1 VEYVLVVCCAF
12 VVSGLTLFSGFG
24 LGTLL
29 MPVFALFFPVET
41 AVAATAVVHGANNVL
56 KASLLGRHAD
66 WQLVLRFGLPAVPA
80 AALGATVLLVV
91 SDLAPIVEYSVGGFQ
106 AVVTPIKLLMGL
118 LMMAFAWFELLPRF
132 RRLEFD
138 RKLLTLGGL
147 LSGFFGGLSGHQ
159 GALRSAFLAKV
170 GITTEAFVG
179 TNAVIGLGVDVTRL
193 AIYGSIFFAGGSHG
207 LFDSE
212 TTPLILSGIAA
223 AFCGVM
229 LGKKLVAKV
238 TMKTVQTLTGIMLL
252 GIAFTLGAGLI

>member
-1 VEYVLVVCCAF
+1 MEYVLVAGCAF

-56 KASLLGRHAD
+56 KASLFGRHAD

-91 SDLAPIVEYSVGGFQ
+91 SDLAPIVEYSVGGSQ

-118 LMMAFAWFELLPRF
+118 LMMAFALFELLPRF

-179 TNAVIGLGVDVTRL
+179 TNSVIGLGVDLTRL
-193 AIYGSIFFAGGSHG
+193 AMYGAIFFVGGSRD
-207 LFDSE
+207 LFE
-212 TTPLILSGIAA
+212 GEATPLILSGIAA

-252 GIAFTLGAGLI
+252 GIAFALGAGLI

>member
-1 VEYVLVVCCAF
+1 VEYVLVAGCAL

-66 WQLVLRFGLPAVPA
+66 WQIVLRFGLPAVPA

-91 SDLAPIVEYSVGGFQ
+91 SDLAPIVEYSVGGSQ
-106 AVVTPIKLLMGL
+106 AVVTPINLLMGL
-118 LMMAFAWFELLPRF
+118 LMMAFALFELLPRF

-179 TNAVIGLGVDVTRL
+179 TNSVIGLVVDLTRL
-193 AIYGSIFFAGGSHG
+193 AMYGAIFFAGGSHG
-207 LFDSE
+207 VLE
-212 TTPLILSGIAA
+212 GEATPLILSGIAA

-252 GIAFTLGAGLI
+252 GIALALGAGLI